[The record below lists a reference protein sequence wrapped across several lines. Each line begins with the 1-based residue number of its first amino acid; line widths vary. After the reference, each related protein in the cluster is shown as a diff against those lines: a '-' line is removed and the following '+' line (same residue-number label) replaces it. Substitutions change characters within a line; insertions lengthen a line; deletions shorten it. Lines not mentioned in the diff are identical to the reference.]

1 MQEQL
6 KKKHNKLRDKM
17 RKYDEAIL
25 DLRVK
30 LRKQDEELLRL
41 LKQGHRELII
51 KVIKDYLSQHES

>member
-6 KKKHNKLRDKM
+6 KKKQRALRNKM
-17 RKYDEAIL
+17 RKHDEAIL
-25 DLRVK
+25 DLRDK

-51 KVIKDYLSQHES
+51 KVITDYLSQHES